1 MAIINGD
8 ERNNFLLGTNNVFEV
23 LFGLGGN
30 DILNGGLG
38 PDGHDGGAGDDTYVI
53 DHPDDIVIELPN
65 QGNDVIDSFI
75 SFNLET
81 TPLVERARLLDSATG
96 TNLNLRGNALN
107 NVLDG
112 NGGNNTIEGLAGDDL
127 LRGYGGNDILK
138 GGEGNDTFDGG
149 EGADQFEGGLGDDLY
164 TIADAADV
172 VTEAV
177 DAGTDTVQAS
187 ISYVLG
193 ANVENLI
200 LTGTGNLNGT
210 GNELNNVLTGNSGN
224 NILDGKAGT
233 DTLNGGLGN
242 DTYII
247 GDATDIVTEAAG
259 AGIDTVKASA
269 SYVLRANVE
278 NLTLTGSGNIRG
290 TGNSANNLLIGNAG
304 VNVLNGAAGNDILF
318 SGAGRDTM
326 IGGAGADSFV
336 LSAPRSGID
345 RIQDFNKQQ
354 GDRLVVDVEDFPGL
368 RTGRLRANQFVN
380 GTQALD
386 RNDRFIYNQRN
397 GALFYDAD
405 GRGGVGQ
412 VRIATLGGNPDLTA
426 TDIIAVASPF

>member
-1 MAIINGD
+1 MAILGGTNSND
-8 ERNNFLLGTNNVFEV
+8 FLLGSNEFDI

-30 DILNGGLG
+30 DVLNGGLG
-38 PDGHDGGAGDDTYVI
+38 PDGHEGGAGDDVYVI
-53 DHPDDIVIELPN
+53 DHPEDIVIEFPD
-65 QGNDVIDSFI
+65 QGNDVIDTSI

-81 TPLVERARLLDSATG
+81 TPHVENVRFADLTSSA
-96 TNLNLRGNALN
+96 NLNLRGNALN
-107 NVLDG
+107 NALSG
-112 NGGNNTIEGLAGDDL
+112 NAGDNILEGLAGDDL

-138 GGEGNDTFDGG
+138 GGEGNDTFNGG
-149 EGADQFEGGLGDDLY
+149 EGTDQFLGELGDDLY
-164 TIADAADV
+164 IIADATDV
-172 VTEAV
+172 VTEAA

-193 ANVENLI
+193 ANVENLT

-210 GNELNNVLTGNSGN
+210 GNELNNVLTGNAGN
-224 NILDGKAGT
+224 NILDGKGGT
-233 DTLNGGLGN
+233 DTLSGGLGN

-247 GDATDIVTEAAG
+247 GDSTDVAIEAAR
-259 AGIDTVKASA
+259 AGVDTVRASV

-368 RTGRLRANQFVN
+368 TTGRLRANQFVN

-386 RNDRFIYNQRN
+386 QNDRFIYNQRN

-426 TDIIAVASPF
+426 TDIIVVASPF